1 MGAPV
6 GLTVVR
12 CGLPAV
18 VPSRWEFAGGIGG
31 GLEPRSGCG
40 RASCRRLASWW
51 GRIDDDYS
59 PATID
64 DGPPRGGFRA
74 EQP

>member
-1 MGAPV
+1 M
-6 GLTVVR
+6 GLTVSAVA
-12 CGLPAV
+12 CAV
-18 VPSRWEFAGGIGG
+18 VPSRWEFAGGMGE

-40 RASCRRLASWW
+40 RASCRRLASVVW
-51 GRIDDDYS
+51 GRIDDDHS

-64 DGPPRGGFRA
+64 DGPRGVIRV